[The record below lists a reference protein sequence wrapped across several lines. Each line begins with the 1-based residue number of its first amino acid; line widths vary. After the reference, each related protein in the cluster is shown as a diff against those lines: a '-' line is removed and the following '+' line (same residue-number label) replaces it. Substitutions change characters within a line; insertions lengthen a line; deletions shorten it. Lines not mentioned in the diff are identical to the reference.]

1 MTYTYRTRQELQV
14 CPDCIYVSANGAPD
28 YDGYADSG
36 HAERYAQGLAEW
48 GDEPFSTSEETHF
61 SWQPCDFCGDRLGG
75 DRYESSLMQL
85 HTTV

>member
-36 HAERYAQGLAEW
+36 HAERYAKGLEEW
-48 GDEPFSTSEETHF
+48 GDEPYSTSEETHF
-61 SWQPCDFCGDRLGG
+61 SWHSCDFCGDTLGG
-75 DRYESSLMQL
+75 DRYDSSLMQL
-85 HTTV
+85 HTVE